1 LPELLETPAF
11 IEEDDLAVPGEAIGY
26 GRIPIIHRSAE
37 MLVEDERHTAGLA
50 EAAIGETD
58 SVRLDE
64 LRWRGLVGELGH

>member
-1 LPELLETPAF
+1 
-11 IEEDDLAVPGEAIGY
+11 
-26 GRIPIIHRSAE
+26 

-64 LRWRGLVGELGH
+64 LRWRGLVIVLGH